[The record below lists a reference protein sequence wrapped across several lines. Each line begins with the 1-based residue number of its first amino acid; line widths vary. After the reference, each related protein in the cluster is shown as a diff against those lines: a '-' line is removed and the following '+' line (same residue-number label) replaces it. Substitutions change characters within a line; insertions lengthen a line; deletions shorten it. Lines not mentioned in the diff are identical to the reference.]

1 MNIFD
6 NMRNNLNNFSD
17 VPGGQTPLSSGTGA
31 GMTPQVGNPMFRS
44 QIDLKVSVQYGR
56 SDFTVDGTNPKLK
69 IFEASAPIVAASL
82 PEPCKTPL
90 PVYLFGNSDFA
101 AQFARSSSLKRPENW
116 TFLQAVVLS
125 GKADA
130 ITVSPELSPAFF
142 EGNQLFEI
150 PSLASFTGKGKRGDI
165 VLQFAYTV
173 LPDGL
178 TDLNLYTAE
187 VIISCPQVAYSTLLD
202 SLSSDTFSISG
213 FRYTV
218 QDVTKIAQ
226 FDNAVD
232 LVTQSMFGKL
242 ATDSINPNSMKLPSN
257 QQDNIIDIPLTY
269 GFDKNKV
276 IITEINYD
284 CQAFTWSLFI
294 PTVQKIKA

>member
-1 MNIFD
+1 MNIFE

-17 VPGGQTPLSSGTGA
+17 VAGGQTSMSSGTGA

-44 QIDLKVSVQYGR
+44 QIDIKVAVSYSRAQFQSTNNVQTLIR
-56 SDFTVDGTNPKLK
+56 TELLPV
-69 IFEASAPIVAASL
+69 ASL
-82 PEPCKTPL
+82 PERNKVSL
-90 PVYLFGNSDFA
+90 PVFMFGNSDFA
-101 AQFARSSSLKRPENW
+101 ANYARSANQKRSANW
-116 TFLQAVVLS
+116 NFVDAVVIKGLGDS
-125 GKADA
+125 IP
-130 ITVSPELSPAFF
+130 ITSDIDPAFF
-142 EGNQLFEI
+142 TAGGYFEA
-150 PSLASFTGKGKRGDI
+150 PSVATTIGKAKRGDI
-165 VLQFAYTV
+165 VLRFIDDYIVDATH
-173 LPDGL
+173 
-178 TDLNLYTAE
+178 LNVIIAE
-187 VIISCPQVAYSTLLD
+187 VILSCPQVAYATLLD

-218 QDVTKIAQ
+218 QDVTKISQ

-232 LVTQSMFGKL
+232 LMTQSMFGKL

-284 CQAFTWSLFI
+284 CTAFTWSLFI

>member
-17 VPGGQTPLSSGTGA
+17 VQGGQTPLSSGIGA
-31 GMTPQVGNPMFRS
+31 GMTPQVGNPIFRS
-44 QIDLKVSVQYGR
+44 QIDVKVSLVFSQSEFTSASGVQTQGI
-56 SDFTVDGTNPKLK
+56 TAQL
-69 IFEASAPIVAASL
+69 APISL
-82 PEPCKTPL
+82 PARDKVNL
-90 PVYLFGNSDFA
+90 PVYMFGNSDFA
-101 AQFARSSSLKRPENW
+101 ANYARSANISRPENW
-116 TFLQAVVLS
+116 TFLDASVVKGFGDVITITSELDPAYFTANQTYQIPSMAAVL
-125 GKADA
+125 GKA
-130 ITVSPELSPAFF
+130 
-142 EGNQLFEI
+142 
-150 PSLASFTGKGKRGDI
+150 KRGDI
-165 VLQFAYTV
+165 VLRYVDKYVVDT
-173 LPDGL
+173 
-178 TDLNLYTAE
+178 TDLFLVTAE

-202 SLSSDTFSISG
+202 SLSSDTFSING

-218 QDVTKIAQ
+218 QDVSKIAQ

-269 GFDKNKV
+269 GFDKNKI

-284 CQAFTWSLFI
+284 CPAFTWSLFI